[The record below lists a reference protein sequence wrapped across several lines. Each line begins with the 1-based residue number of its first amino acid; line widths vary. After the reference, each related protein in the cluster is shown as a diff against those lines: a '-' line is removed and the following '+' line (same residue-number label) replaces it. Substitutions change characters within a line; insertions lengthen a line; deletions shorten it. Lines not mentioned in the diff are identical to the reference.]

1 MAARNDVLSAPR
13 MLSQVR
19 KVPLAHR
26 YLRMSLSCQGELLV
40 SSVLS
45 VALFLP
51 LLVAAVVGALALF
64 TFRTAR
70 RIEAALPPRRT
81 RPLSRLKTLAIG
93 TERDIASIQRLNQ
106 GFPASVVVNYQRPY

>member
-1 MAARNDVLSAPR
+1 MPHGASGGEGSGVGGDALLAARNDVLSAPR

-70 RIEAALPPRRT
+70 RIEAALPPPVGRG
-81 RPLSRLKTLAIG
+81 LLA
-93 TERDIASIQRLNQ
+93 
-106 GFPASVVVNYQRPY
+106 V